1 MDQEILEELGEFY
14 KIIGDTTRLRI
25 LELLQ
30 KDELNVSEIS
40 SKLDMTAS
48 AISHQLQVLRY
59 HDLVKTRRNGKR
71 AEEMAQQLRALAAL
85 PEEGRSGGGRH
96 TDGRNPP
103 AEDELE
109 VNLCHR
115 ISERGGP
122 YGMVWLEYP
131 GCGGSK

>member
-48 AISHQLQVLRY
+48 AISHQLQVIRY
-59 HDLVKTRRNGKR
+59 HDLVKTRRNGK
-71 AEEMAQQLRALAAL
+71 EIYYSLK
-85 PEEGRSGGGRH
+85 
-96 TDGRNPP
+96 
-103 AEDELE
+103 DEHINVIFKYGLE
-109 VNLCHR
+109 HIL
-115 ISERGGP
+115 ERKG
-122 YGMVWLEYP
+122 L
-131 GCGGSK
+131 

>member
-59 HDLVKTRRNGKR
+59 HDLVKTRRNGK
-71 AEEMAQQLRALAAL
+71 EIYYSLK
-85 PEEGRSGGGRH
+85 
-96 TDGRNPP
+96 
-103 AEDELE
+103 DEHINVIFKYGLE
-109 VNLCHR
+109 HIL
-115 ISERGGP
+115 ERKGL
-122 YGMVWLEYP
+122 W
-131 GCGGSK
+131 KK

>member
-59 HDLVKTRRNGKR
+59 HDLVKTRRNGK
-71 AEEMAQQLRALAAL
+71 EIYYSLK
-85 PEEGRSGGGRH
+85 
-96 TDGRNPP
+96 
-103 AEDELE
+103 DEHINVIFKYGLE
-109 VNLCHR
+109 HIL
-115 ISERGGP
+115 ERKG
-122 YGMVWLEYP
+122 L
-131 GCGGSK
+131 

>member
-59 HDLVKTRRNGKR
+59 HDLVKTRRNGK
-71 AEEMAQQLRALAAL
+71 EIYYSLK
-85 PEEGRSGGGRH
+85 
-96 TDGRNPP
+96 
-103 AEDELE
+103 DEHINVIFKFGLE
-109 VNLCHR
+109 HIL
-115 ISERGGP
+115 ERKG
-122 YGMVWLEYP
+122 L
-131 GCGGSK
+131 